1 VRRAKPCSGVA
12 AGALAQYNAWIL
24 SREVLPQRRLP
35 RYPRADL
42 VERIVSGVRGPGSRC
57 GLPGGIGCR
66 SSAPPHD

>member
-42 VERIVSGVRGPGSRC
+42 VERIVSG